1 MITHNWLASTMYA
14 AGLRAFLRHD
24 AVNGDQTLS
33 FPARNTQDLAAAS
46 TLDAE
51 DSVTITSENG
61 ADAANL
67 VWTENQ
73 VGYLTRVEAT
83 GDVGSGIAYS
93 IVGGADAARFEINAV
108 SGVLSFAWSAD
119 PDYEAP
125 ADADG
130 DNRYEVVVAANNGVD
145 SDQQALTVRVYNANE
160 APSFTSFGGAASAS
174 ATVSENSLIV
184 ATIAAVD
191 PEALLST
198 PYAIAGGADAALFM
212 INPWNGLLSFRAVPD
227 FEAPADSGGNN
238 VYDVIVRASDGTNI
252 VTQTLAVTVS
262 NAAAES
268 SFTGTPSS
276 NTITGTVNADTIA
289 GREGGDT
296 LFGLDGAD
304 LLDGGASSD
313 TLVGGAGVD
322 QFLGGAGSDVFRFDA
337 LADSSAGSPDMI
349 FDFSRGQGDRI
360 SVTNIDADLL
370 LSGNQN
376 FAFLGANVFT
386 GAAGQLR
393 YEKAGGYTFI
403 FADADGDGVA
413 DFQLQ
418 LNGEL
423 NLYSSDFLL

>member
-1 MITHNWLASTMYA
+1 MAAHNWFDSTMPA
-14 AGLRAFLRHD
+14 AGLKAFLRHD
-24 AVNGDQTLS
+24 AVNGGQAFSLS
-33 FPARNTQDLAAAS
+33 ARNTQDPAAVS
-46 TLDAE
+46 TLDV
-51 DSVTITSENG
+51 DDTVTITSENG

-67 VWTENQ
+67 VWIENM

-83 GDVGSGIAYS
+83 GDVGSGITYS
-93 IVGGADAARFEINAV
+93 IVGGADAARFEINAA
-108 SGVLSFAWSAD
+108 SGALRFAWNAD

-130 DNRYEVVVAANNGVD
+130 DNRYEIVVAASNGVD
-145 SDQQALTVRVYNANE
+145 SDEQALTIQVYNANE

-174 ATVSENSLIV
+174 VTVSENSLIV
-184 ATIAAVD
+184 ATIAAID
-191 PEALLST
+191 PEALVNT

-227 FEAPADSGGNN
+227 FEAPADAGGNN
-238 VYDVIVRASDGTNI
+238 VYDVVVRASDGTNI

-262 NAAAES
+262 NAAVES

-276 NTITGTVNADTIA
+276 NTITGTTNADTIA

-304 LLDGGASSD
+304 LLDGGAGSD

-337 LADSSAGSPDMI
+337 LADSSVGSPDMI

-370 LSGNQN
+370 LAGNQN
-376 FAFLGANVFT
+376 FAFLGANAFT
-386 GAAGQLR
+386 GTAGQLR
-393 YEKAGGYTFI
+393 YEKAGGHTFI
-403 FADADGDGVA
+403 YADADGDGVA

-418 LNGEL
+418 VNGEF
-423 NLYSSDFLL
+423 NFYSSDFLL